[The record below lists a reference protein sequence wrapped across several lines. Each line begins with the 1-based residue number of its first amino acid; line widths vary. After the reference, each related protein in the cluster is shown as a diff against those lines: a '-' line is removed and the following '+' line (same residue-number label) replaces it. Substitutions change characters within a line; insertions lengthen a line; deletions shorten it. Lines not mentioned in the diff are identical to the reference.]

1 MNRKLISKAIS
12 DIDDAFIAEA
22 QSVPV
27 ANTGHSPERTSN
39 MGKYENKKS
48 KAGIRRLSSL
58 AAAACLVFSLGL
70 TAYALNLFGIRE
82 MFKSHNRELP
92 EAADPYIQHQ
102 TEATTAQ
109 EDWSARVTESLCDS
123 SRILVTVSV
132 SGGDKYIVAPT
143 DASASDSV
151 ALIGISGEQTLEEY
165 AASQG
170 KQLLFVG
177 ASLLRNEHL
186 GVFTQAEKFV
196 SASEREIHILVDA
209 TRSGGEATDSA
220 ICYLHGRTVD
230 DDVLRLEVPF
240 TLSQTPATN
249 EGQFVPVDANAIPGI
264 TVIDATVEE
273 TPLGWTVR
281 IISTV
286 PDQHAFDNIKKMDCD
301 EITDFEGGGFVLED
315 DGTWSTT
322 WSMGKGNISNTLTV
336 HFYDWDNE
344 LIGDILFMKK

>member
-12 DIDDAFIAEA
+12 DIDDSFIAE
-22 QSVPV
+22 SMSLPM
-27 ANTGHSPERTSN
+27 ANAGRALERTSN

-48 KAGIRRLSSL
+48 KAGIRRLTGL
-58 AAAACLVFSLGL
+58 AAAACLVFSLAI

-82 MFKSHNRELP
+82 MFRTQNRELP
-92 EAADPYIQHQ
+92 ETADPYIQQH
-102 TEATTAQ
+102 TETAAA
-109 EDWSARVTESLCDS
+109 EDWSASVTESLCDS

-143 DASASDSV
+143 DASPSDSV
-151 ALIGISGEQTLEEY
+151 TLIGIPGEQTLEEY

-170 KQLLFVG
+170 KELLFVG

-186 GVFTQAEKFV
+186 GLFTQSEKCV
-196 SASEREIHILVDA
+196 SASDGEIHILVDA
-209 TRSGGEATDSA
+209 ARSGGEAADSA

-240 TLSQTPATN
+240 TLEQTPATN

-264 TVIDATVEE
+264 TVIGATVEE
-273 TPLGWTVR
+273 TPLGWSVR

-286 PDQHAFDNIKKMDCD
+286 PNQQAFDNIKKMDSD

-322 WSMGKGNISNTLTV
+322 WSMGQGNVGDTLTV
-336 HFYDWDNE
+336 HFYDWDDQH
-344 LIGDILFMKK
+344 IGDIVFKQK